1 MDLPANASELSSD
14 MGPGSVRSWIT
25 VWSSEGLRLFKF
37 KLDPPPD
44 TPYRYPYLT
53 QKEKSRAKT
62 QRRQEIFKDLPK
74 RQVTGYRVWTA
85 QPPQQR
91 TEATEIS
98 WGGNHYLLKYCFY
111 YYLCDLASWRELS

>member
-1 MDLPANASELSSD
+1 LARADNVAD
-14 MGPGSVRSWIT
+14 IRGPRIGS
-25 VWSSEGLRLFKF
+25 LN
-37 KLDPPPD
+37 LD
-44 TPYRYPYLT
+44 PYRYPYLT

-74 RQVTGYRVWTA
+74 RQVTGYRGWTA

-98 WGGNHYLLKYCFY
+98 WGGNYYLLRYCFY
-111 YYLCDLASWRELS
+111 YYLCDLASWRE